1 MEAVVSGGIGLLV
14 ALGVAGILP
23 VDSQERKPRSG
34 GSWQRT
40 AFAALARVGQALC
53 AHAGIRPDGPRITWL
68 RDELRRRGG
77 SLGAGAQGEA
87 AVGLVLFAVCGAGL
101 LGALLLGGP
110 LGLIAGVALP
120 LVTLEVGTASAGRRR
135 AREIEG
141 AMPEAFQALA
151 IALGSGCSL
160 AQALRFVGVHARE
173 PLRGEF
179 MRAGFSIDCGVPA
192 SESLDALLA
201 RLRAPGLDLVALALK
216 ISQRTG
222 APLGDLLSQAADLV
236 GLRIHLMRQLDVKT
250 SQARMSARM
259 VAGMPVALIA
269 VLSTLSTDF
278 RRGVA
283 EPAGAVS
290 IALALV
296 LNALAWLIIS
306 RIMKVRL

>member
-1 MEAVVSGGIGLLV
+1 M
-14 ALGVAGILP
+14 
-23 VDSQERKPRSG
+23 
-34 GSWQRT
+34 
-40 AFAALARVGQALC
+40 
-53 AHAGIRPDGPRITWL
+53 
-68 RDELRRRGG
+68 
-77 SLGAGAQGEA
+77 GAGAQGEA
-87 AVGLVLFAVCGAGL
+87 AVGALILASGGAGL
-101 LGALLLGGP
+101 LGVLLGGP

-120 LVTLEVGTASAGRRR
+120 LAALEIGAAAAGRRR
-135 AREIEG
+135 AREIERE
-141 AMPEAFQALA
+141 MPEAFQALA

-160 AQALRFVGVHARE
+160 AQALRFVGAHARE

-179 MRAGFSIDCGVPA
+179 TRAGFSIDCGVPA

-236 GLRIHLMRQLDVKT
+236 GLRIHLRRQLDVKT

-306 RIMKVRL
+306 RIMNVRL